1 MEGATSG
8 QGILEQT
15 QRHAGAGAED
25 LEINGIYRS
34 IRPGGIL
41 CGERI
46 IQVYEGILCLCM
58 AIQCSMHSEYTE
70 MNCEDKEMSDALCI
84 VKGKYRLCLTWI
96 VKKTSLNLR

>member
-1 MEGATSG
+1 MQGATSG

-41 CGERI
+41 YGERI
-46 IQVYEGILCLCM
+46 IHVYEGILCLCM
-58 AIQCSMHSEYTE
+58 TIQCSMHSEYTE
-70 MNCEDKEMSDALCI
+70 MDDKEMSDELCI